1 MKFHFREAS
10 SEQERSFLLCTGEI
24 TMPSNLNYIID
35 QVGKDKGID
44 RKVIIEALEQAVLTA
59 SRKKYGHQ
67 GEIEVHFNEE
77 AGEVELFQFKQVM
90 EEVTNPSTEISLEDA
105 RELDSEAQIGD
116 SLGVKLN
123 TDFGRIGAQTAKQV
137 IIQKVRDAERE
148 NVYNDFKDRKGDIA
162 SGTVQRMEK
171 GNLYINIGRAEAV
184 LFSKEQIPGE
194 VYRQGERLRAYIL
207 DIQRNSKGPQIFLSR
222 THPGFLIKLFEME
235 VPEIAEGVIKI
246 ISAAR
251 EPGERAKI
259 SVYSS
264 NRDVDP
270 VGACVGMKG
279 SRVQNVVQE
288 LRGERIDI
296 IPWSQD
302 QAKYV
307 CNALAP
313 AKISR
318 VYIDEENRYME
329 VVVADDQLSLAIG
342 KKGQNVRLASKL
354 TGWKIDIKS
363 ESKMEKISS
372 EILEMFKTLP
382 YIGDVGSRILYNE
395 GFRSVNEFAE
405 VDPEELARI
414 LEIEMEKAIEI
425 CESALRMTRKE
436 EGTELGLEGP
446 SLTGDLGQDSV
457 DHIEGVGEKT
467 AEVLRA
473 NGFKTV
479 EDLLKTDAEVLSG
492 LPGIGAKKAE
502 NLIQS
507 AQRYVKE
514 SKT

>member
-1 MKFHFREAS
+1 
-10 SEQERSFLLCTGEI
+10 
-24 TMPSNLNYIID
+24 MPSNLNFVID

-67 GEIEVHFNEE
+67 GEIEVHYNEE
-77 AGEVELFQFKQVM
+77 AGEVELFQFKQVV
-90 EEVTNPSTEISLEDA
+90 EEVANSSTEISLSEA

-137 IIQKVRDAERE
+137 IIQRVRDAERE
-148 NVYNDFKDRKGDIA
+148 NVYNEFKDRKADLI
-162 SGTVQRMEK
+162 SGTVQRLEK
-171 GNLYINIGRAEAV
+171 GNVYINIGRAEAV
-184 LFSKEQIPGE
+184 LLTKEQIPGE
-194 VYRQGERLRAYIL
+194 SYRQGERLRAYIL
-207 DIQRNSKGPQIFLSR
+207 DVQKSSKGPQIFLSR

-235 VPEIAEGVIKI
+235 VPEISEGIIKI

-264 NRDVDP
+264 SRDVDP
-270 VGACVGMKG
+270 VGACVGMRG

-307 CNALAP
+307 CNGLAP

-318 VYIDEENRYME
+318 VYIDEENRHME

-363 ESKMEKISS
+363 ESRMEKISS
-372 EILEMFKTLP
+372 EILEKFKELP
-382 YIGDVGSRILYNE
+382 YVGDVASRILYNE
-395 GFRSVNEFAE
+395 GFRSVKEVSE
-405 VDPEELARI
+405 VDPEELARV
-414 LEIEMEKAIEI
+414 LELEKEKASEI
-425 CESALRMTRKE
+425 VEGAIQLSRRE
-436 EGTELGLEGP
+436 EGAAV
-446 SLTGDLGQDSV
+446 GQ
-457 DHIEGVGEKT
+457 
-467 AEVLRA
+467 EVLPVAGGPALDPVDRM
-473 NGFKTV
+473 
-479 EDLLKTDAEVLSG
+479 
-492 LPGIGAKKAE
+492 
-502 NLIQS
+502 
-507 AQRYVKE
+507 
-514 SKT
+514 

>member
-1 MKFHFREAS
+1 
-10 SEQERSFLLCTGEI
+10 
-24 TMPSNLNYIID
+24 MPSNLNYVIE

-67 GEIEVHFNEE
+67 GEIEVRYNEE
-77 AGEVELFQFKQVM
+77 AGEVELFQFKQVV
-90 EEVTNPSTEISLEDA
+90 EEVANPSSEISLEEA
-105 RELDSEAQIGD
+105 RKLDSEAQVGD
-116 SLGVKLN
+116 SLGVKLD

-148 NVYNDFKDRKGDIA
+148 NIYNEFKDRKGDLI

-171 GNLYINIGRAEAV
+171 GNLYINIGKAEAV
-184 LFSKEQIPGE
+184 LLSKEQIPGE
-194 VYRQGERLRAYIL
+194 VYRQGERIRAYIL
-207 DIQRNSKGPQIFLSR
+207 DVQKNSKGPQIFLSR

-235 VPEIAEGVIKI
+235 VPEISEGVIKI

-318 VYIDEENRYME
+318 VFIDEENRHME
-329 VVVADDQLSLAIG
+329 MVVADDQLSLAIG

-372 EILEMFKTLP
+372 EILEKFKNLP
-382 YIGDVGSRILYNE
+382 YIGEVQGRILYNE
-395 GFRSVNEFAE
+395 GFRSVEELAE
-405 VDPEELARI
+405 MDPEELAKL
-414 LEIEMEKAIEI
+414 LEIEKEKASEI
-425 CESALRMTRKE
+425 VERALQMGRKE
-436 EGTELGLEGP
+436 GEAEP
-446 SLTGDLGQDSV
+446 SPEEALPAGDPAFDRLDQ
-457 DHIEGVGEKT
+457 IEGVGEKT
-467 AEVLRA
+467 AGILEA
-473 NGFKTV
+473 HGFKKVADILGTTV
-479 EDLLKTDAEVLSG
+479 ERLSE
-492 LPGIGAKKAE
+492 LPGIGPKKAA
-502 NLIQS
+502 NLIQA
-507 AQRYVKE
+507 AQRYAEGKG
-514 SKT
+514 SG

>member
-1 MKFHFREAS
+1 
-10 SEQERSFLLCTGEI
+10 
-24 TMPSNLNYIID
+24 MPSNLNYVID

-67 GEIEVHFNEE
+67 GEIEVHYNEE
-77 AGEVELFQFKQVM
+77 AGEIELFQFKQVV
-90 EEVTNPSTEISLEDA
+90 EEVMNPSTEISLKEA
-105 RELDSEAQIGD
+105 RALDNEVQTGD
-116 SLGVKLN
+116 SLGVKLD

-148 NVYNDFKDRKGDIA
+148 HVYNEFKDRKGDLI

-171 GNLYINIGRAEAV
+171 GNLYINIGRTEA
-184 LFSKEQIPGE
+184 LLLSKEQIPGE
-194 VYRQGERLRAYIL
+194 VYRQGERIRAYIL
-207 DIQRNSKGPQIFLSR
+207 DVQKNSKGPQIFLSR

-235 VPEIAEGVIKI
+235 VPEISEGVIKI

-259 SVYSS
+259 FVYSS
-264 NRDVDP
+264 KRDVDP

-279 SRVQNVVQE
+279 SRVLSVVQE

-318 VYIDEENRYME
+318 VYIDEENRHME

-363 ESKMEKISS
+363 ESRMEKISN
-372 EILEMFKTLP
+372 EILERFKGLS
-382 YIGDVGSRILYNE
+382 YIGDVASRILYNE
-395 GFRSVNEFAE
+395 GFRSIKEVAE
-405 VDPEELARI
+405 VDPEELAKV
-414 LEIEMEKAIEI
+414 LEIEKEKAFEVV
-425 CESALRMTRKE
+425 ESALQMVQKEVGTTRFR
-436 EGTELGLEGP
+436 EGTEVSQKSGP
-446 SLTGDLGQDSV
+446 SPGGPAFDSV
-457 DHIEGVGEKT
+457 DQIEGVGAKT
-467 AEVLRA
+467 AE
-473 NGFKTV
+473 
-479 EDLLKTDAEVLSG
+479 LLKTHDIKTVQDILKTDGERLSA
-492 LPGIGAKKAE
+492 LPGIGIKKAE
-502 NLIQS
+502 KLIQS
-507 AQRYVKE
+507 AQRYVE
-514 SKT
+514 RSRNE

>member
-1 MKFHFREAS
+1 
-10 SEQERSFLLCTGEI
+10 
-24 TMPSNLNYIID
+24 MPSNLNYVID

-67 GEIEVHFNEE
+67 GEIEVRYNEE
-77 AGEVELFQFKQVM
+77 AGEIELFQFKQVV
-90 EEVTNPSTEISLEDA
+90 EEVMNPSTEISLEEA
-105 RELDSEAQIGD
+105 RELDSEAQVGD

-148 NVYNDFKDRKGDIA
+148 NVYNEFKDRKGDLV
-162 SGTVQRMEK
+162 SGAVQRMEK

-184 LFSKEQIPGE
+184 LLSKEQIPGE
-194 VYRQGERLRAYIL
+194 VYRQGERIRAYIL
-207 DIQRNSKGPQIFLSR
+207 DVQKNSKGPQIFLSR
-222 THPGFLIKLFEME
+222 THPVFLIKLFEME
-235 VPEIAEGVIKI
+235 VPEISEGVIKI

-264 NRDVDP
+264 KRDVDP

-279 SRVQNVVQE
+279 SRVLSVVQE

-318 VYIDEENRYME
+318 VYIDEENRHME

-363 ESKMEKISS
+363 ESRMEKVST
-372 EILEMFKTLP
+372 EILERFKGLP
-382 YIGDVGSRILYNE
+382 YIGDVASRILYNE
-395 GFRSVNEFAE
+395 GFRSIKEVTE
-405 VDPEELARI
+405 VDPEELAKV
-414 LEIEMEKAIEI
+414 LGIEKEKAFEVV
-425 CESALRMTRKE
+425 ESALQMVQKE
-436 EGTELGLEGP
+436 EGTEGSHEGI
-446 SLTGDLGQDSV
+446 SVAGDPALDPV
-457 DHIEGVGEKT
+457 DRIEGVGEKT
-467 AEVLRA
+467 AGILEA
-473 NGFKTV
+473 NGFQTVQDIVKTNV
-479 EDLLKTDAEVLSG
+479 ERLSA
-492 LPGIGAKKAE
+492 LPGIGIKKAE
-502 NLIQS
+502 KLIQS
-507 AQRYVKE
+507 AQRYFE
-514 SKT
+514 RSRT

>member
-1 MKFHFREAS
+1 
-10 SEQERSFLLCTGEI
+10 
-24 TMPSNLNYIID
+24 MPSNLNYVID

-67 GEIEVHFNEE
+67 GEIEVHYNEE
-77 AGEVELFQFKQVM
+77 AGEIELFQFKQVV
-90 EEVTNPSTEISLEDA
+90 EEVVNPSTEISLKEA
-105 RELDSEAQIGD
+105 RALDNEVQTGD
-116 SLGVKLN
+116 SLGVKLD

-148 NVYNDFKDRKGDIA
+148 HVYNEFKDRKGDLI

-171 GNLYINIGRAEAV
+171 GNLYINIGRAEA
-184 LFSKEQIPGE
+184 LLLSKEQIPGE
-194 VYRQGERLRAYIL
+194 VYRQGERIRAYIL
-207 DIQRNSKGPQIFLSR
+207 DVQKNSKGPQIFLSR
-222 THPGFLIKLFEME
+222 THPGFLIKLFDME
-235 VPEIAEGVIKI
+235 VPEISEGVIKM

-264 NRDVDP
+264 SRDVDP

-279 SRVQNVVQE
+279 SRVLNVVQE

-296 IPWSQD
+296 IAWSQD

-318 VYIDEENRYME
+318 VYIDEENRHME

-363 ESKMEKISS
+363 ESRMEKISN
-372 EILEMFKTLP
+372 EILERFKEFP
-382 YIGDVGSRILYNE
+382 HIGDVHSRILYNE
-395 GFRSVNEFAE
+395 GFRSIKEVSE
-405 VDPEELARI
+405 VDPEELAKV
-414 LEIEMEKAIEI
+414 LEIEKEKASEI
-425 CESALRMTRKE
+425 VEKALQMVQKE
-436 EGTELGLEGP
+436 EGKEVSQESIPPMEGP
-446 SLTGDLGQDSV
+446 AFDPV
-457 DHIEGVGEKT
+457 DQIEGVGEKT
-467 AEVLRA
+467 AEILET
-473 NGFKTV
+473 NEFKTV
-479 EDLLKTDAEVLSG
+479 QDILKTDVEKLSS
-492 LPGIGAKKAE
+492 LPGIGIKKAE
-502 NLIQS
+502 KLIQS
-507 AQRYVKE
+507 ARNYVE
-514 SKT
+514 SKEK

>member
-1 MKFHFREAS
+1 
-10 SEQERSFLLCTGEI
+10 
-24 TMPSNLNYIID
+24 
-35 QVGKDKGID
+35 V
-44 RKVIIEALEQAVLTA
+44 
-59 SRKKYGHQ
+59 
-67 GEIEVHFNEE
+67 
-77 AGEVELFQFKQVM
+77 
-90 EEVTNPSTEISLEDA
+90 EEVVDPLTEISLKEGRA
-105 RELDSEAQIGD
+105 LDNEAQIGD
-116 SLGVKLN
+116 SLGVKLD

-148 NVYNDFKDRKGDIA
+148 NVYNEFKDRKGDLV

-184 LFSKEQIPGE
+184 LLSKEQIPGE
-194 VYRQGERLRAYIL
+194 VYRQGERIRAYIL
-207 DIQRNSKGPQIFLSR
+207 DVQKNSKGPQVFLSR

-235 VPEIAEGVIKI
+235 VPEVSEGVIKI

-279 SRVQNVVQE
+279 SRVLNVVQE

-296 IPWSQD
+296 IPWAQD

-318 VYIDEENRYME
+318 VYIDEENRHME
-329 VVVADDQLSLAIG
+329 MVVADDQLSLAIG

-363 ESKMEKISS
+363 ESRMEKISN
-372 EILEMFKTLP
+372 EILEGFKDLP
-382 YIGDVGSRILYNE
+382 HIGDVHSRILYNE
-395 GFRSVNEFAE
+395 GFRSIKEVSE
-405 VDPEELARI
+405 VDPEELAKV
-414 LEIEMEKAIEI
+414 LEFEKEKASEI
-425 CESALRMTRKE
+425 VEKALQMVQK
-436 EGTELGLEGP
+436 GEGP
-446 SLTGDLGQDSV
+446 EVSQESGPPVAGPASDPV
-457 DHIEGVGEKT
+457 DQIEGVGEKT
-467 AEVLRA
+467 AQVLET

-479 EDLLKTDAEVLSG
+479 QDILKSDVEKLSS
-492 LPGIGAKKAE
+492 LPGIGIKKAE
-502 NLIQS
+502 KLIQS
-507 AQRYVKE
+507 ARHYVE
-514 SKT
+514 SAEK

>member
-1 MKFHFREAS
+1 
-10 SEQERSFLLCTGEI
+10 
-24 TMPSNLNYIID
+24 MPSNLNYVID

-67 GEIEVHFNEE
+67 GEIEVHYNEE
-77 AGEVELFQFKQVM
+77 VGEVELFQFKQVVG
-90 EEVTNPSTEISLEDA
+90 EVTNPSIEISLEEA
-105 RELDSEAQIGD
+105 KGLDSEAQIGD

-148 NVYNDFKDRKGDIA
+148 NVYNEFKERKGDLV
-162 SGTVQRMEK
+162 SGAVQRMEK
-171 GNLYINIGRAEAV
+171 GNLYISIGRAEAV

-194 VYRQGERLRAYIL
+194 TYRQGERLRAYIL
-207 DIQRNSKGPQIFLSR
+207 EVQKNSKGPQIFLSR

-235 VPEIAEGVIKI
+235 VPEISEGVIKI

-264 NRDVDP
+264 SRDVDP

-318 VYIDEENRYME
+318 VYIDEENRHME

-354 TGWKIDIKS
+354 TSWKIDIKS
-363 ESKMEKISS
+363 ESRMEKISS
-372 EILEMFKTLP
+372 EILEKFQTLP
-382 YIGDVGSRILYNE
+382 HIGDVASRILYNE
-395 GFRSVNEFAE
+395 GFRSVKEVAE
-405 VDPEELARI
+405 VDPEELARV
-414 LEIEMEKAIEI
+414 LEIEKEKAMEI
-425 CESALRMTRKE
+425 VEGANRMSQKE
-436 EGTELGLEGP
+436 EVTEVGRNVLP
-446 SLTGDLGQDSV
+446 TTGDPALDPV
-457 DHIEGVGEKT
+457 DRMEGVGEKT
-467 AEVLRA
+467 AQILDA
-473 NGFKTV
+473 NGFKTIHDILETDV
-479 EDLLKTDAEVLSG
+479 EKLSA
-492 LPGIGAKKAE
+492 LPGIGAKRAGK
-502 NLIQS
+502 LIQS
-507 AQRYVKE
+507 AKDYIEGKRA
-514 SKT
+514 

>member
-1 MKFHFREAS
+1 VRSFIFKE
-10 SEQERSFLLCTGEI
+10 ERSI
-24 TMPSNLNYIID
+24 MPSNLSYVID

-67 GEIEVHFNEE
+67 GEIEVHYNEE
-77 AGEVELFQFKQVM
+77 AGEIELFQFKQVV
-90 EEVTNPSTEISLEDA
+90 EEVVNPSTEISMSEA
-105 RELDSEAQIGD
+105 KALDSEAQIGD
-116 SLGVKLN
+116 SLGVKLD

-148 NVYNDFKDRKGDIA
+148 NIYNEFKDRKGDLA
-162 SGTVQRMEK
+162 SGVVQRMEK
-171 GNLYINIGRAEAV
+171 GNIFVSIGRAEAI
-184 LFSKEQIPGE
+184 LLSKEQIPGE
-194 VYRQGERLRAYIL
+194 VYRQGERIRAYIL
-207 DIQRNSKGPQIFLSR
+207 DVQKNSKGPQIFLSR
-222 THPGFLIKLFEME
+222 THPGFLTKLFEME
-235 VPEIAEGVIKI
+235 VPEISEGMIKV

-302 QAKYV
+302 QAKYI

-313 AKISR
+313 AKVSK
-318 VYIDEENRYME
+318 VFIDEENRHME
-329 VVVADDQLSLAIG
+329 MVVADDQLSLAIG

-363 ESKMEKISS
+363 ESRMEKLSN
-372 EILEMFKTLP
+372 EILEGFKALP
-382 YIGDVGSRILYNE
+382 SIGDVQSRILYNE
-395 GFRSVNEFAE
+395 GFRSIKEVAE
-405 VDPEELARI
+405 TDPDELARVLEVEKEKA
-414 LEIEMEKAIEI
+414 LEIVEHAFQMVQKEGKTEVQP
-425 CESALRMTRKE
+425 ESSPPA
-436 EGTELGLEGP
+436 EGP
-446 SLTGDLGQDSV
+446 AFDSV
-457 DHIEGVGEKT
+457 GQIDGVGEKT
-467 AEVLRA
+467 ASLLEN
-473 NGFKTV
+473 NGFKIVQDVLNAGV
-479 EDLLKTDAEVLSG
+479 EKLSA
-492 LPGIGAKKAE
+492 LPGIGVKRAE
-502 NLIQS
+502 KLIQS
-507 AQRYVKE
+507 AQHYIEKNRNE
-514 SKT
+514 

>member
-1 MKFHFREAS
+1 
-10 SEQERSFLLCTGEI
+10 
-24 TMPSNLNYIID
+24 MPSNLNYVIE

-67 GEIEVHFNEE
+67 GEIEVHYNEE
-77 AGEVELFQFKQVM
+77 AGEVELFQFKQVVEDVKIPFM
-90 EEVTNPSTEISLEDA
+90 EISLEDA

-116 SLGVKLN
+116 SLGVKLA

-148 NVYNDFKDRKGDIA
+148 NVYNEFKDRKGDVV
-162 SGTVQRMEK
+162 SGTIQRLEK
-171 GNLYINIGRAEAV
+171 GNVYISIGKAEAV
-184 LFSKEQIPGE
+184 LFIKEQIPGE

-207 DIQRNSKGPQIFLSR
+207 EVQKNSKGPQIFLSR
-222 THPGFLIKLFEME
+222 THPGFLIKLFEGE
-235 VPEIAEGVIKI
+235 VPEISEGVIKI

-279 SRVQNVVQE
+279 SRVQSVVQE

-296 IPWSQD
+296 IPWIQD

-318 VYIDEENRYME
+318 VYIDEENRHME

-363 ESKMEKISS
+363 ESKMEKLSG
-372 EILEMFKTLP
+372 EILETFKDLP
-382 YIGDVGSRILYNE
+382 HIGDVTSRILYNE
-395 GFRSVNEFAE
+395 GFRSVKEVAE
-405 VDPEELARI
+405 ADPEELARI
-414 LEIEMEKAIEI
+414 LEIESDKASQIVEAGRRLI
-425 CESALRMTRKE
+425 QKE
-436 EGTELGLEGP
+436 ETPASGP
-446 SLTGDLGQDSV
+446 EAAPLPEEAAVPV
-457 DHIEGVGEKT
+457 DRMEGVGEKT
-467 AEVLRA
+467 AAILES
-473 NGFKTV
+473 NGFQTIQ
-479 EDLLKTDAEVLSG
+479 DILKTDVEILSA

-502 NLIQS
+502 KLIES
-507 AQRYVKE
+507 AKRYVEETAK
-514 SKT
+514 

>member
-1 MKFHFREAS
+1 
-10 SEQERSFLLCTGEI
+10 
-24 TMPSNLNYIID
+24 MPSNLNFVID

-67 GEIEVHFNEE
+67 GEIEVHYNEE
-77 AGEVELFQFKQVM
+77 AGEVELFQFKQVV
-90 EEVTNPSTEISLEDA
+90 EEVANSSTEISLSEA

-137 IIQKVRDAERE
+137 IIQRVRDAERE
-148 NVYNDFKDRKGDIA
+148 NVYNEFKDRKADLI
-162 SGTVQRMEK
+162 SGTVQRLEK
-171 GNLYINIGRAEAV
+171 GNVYINIARAEAV
-184 LFSKEQIPGE
+184 LLTKEQIPGE
-194 VYRQGERLRAYIL
+194 SYRQGERLRAYIL
-207 DIQRNSKGPQIFLSR
+207 DVQKSSKGPQIFLSR

-235 VPEIAEGVIKI
+235 VPEISEGIIKI

-264 NRDVDP
+264 SRDVDP
-270 VGACVGMKG
+270 VGACVGMRG
-279 SRVQNVVQE
+279 SRVQSVVQE

-307 CNALAP
+307 CNGLAP

-318 VYIDEENRYME
+318 VYIDEENRHME

-363 ESKMEKISS
+363 ESRMEKISS
-372 EILEMFKTLP
+372 EILEKFKELP
-382 YIGDVGSRILYNE
+382 YVGDVASRILYNE
-395 GFRSVNEFAE
+395 GFRSVKEVSE
-405 VDPEELARI
+405 VDPEELAKV
-414 LEIEMEKAIEI
+414 LELEKEKASEI
-425 CESALRMTRKE
+425 VEGAIQLSRRE
-436 EGTELGLEGP
+436 EGAEV
-446 SLTGDLGQDSV
+446 GQGVPPIAGGATADPV
-457 DHIEGVGEKT
+457 NRMEGVGEKT
-467 AEVLRA
+467 AQVLEA
-473 NGFKTV
+473 NGFKNV
-479 EDLLKTDAEVLSG
+479 HDILEANIEKLST
-492 LPGIGAKKAE
+492 LPGIGIKKAE
-502 NLIQS
+502 KLIQS
-507 AQRYVKE
+507 AKDYIEGK
-514 SKT
+514 KA

>member
-1 MKFHFREAS
+1 
-10 SEQERSFLLCTGEI
+10 
-24 TMPSNLNYIID
+24 MPSNLNYVID

-67 GEIEVHFNEE
+67 GEVEVHYNEE
-77 AGEVELFQFKQVM
+77 AGEIELFQFKQVV
-90 EEVTNPSTEISLEDA
+90 EEVVNPSTEICLKEA
-105 RELDSEAQIGD
+105 RALDNEVQTGD
-116 SLGVKLN
+116 SLGVKLD

-148 NVYNDFKDRKGDIA
+148 HVYNEFKDRKGDLI
-162 SGTVQRMEK
+162 SGSVQRMEK
-171 GNLYINIGRAEAV
+171 GNLYINIGRAEA
-184 LFSKEQIPGE
+184 LLLSKEQIPGE
-194 VYRQGERLRAYIL
+194 VYRQGERIRAYIL
-207 DIQRNSKGPQIFLSR
+207 DIQKNSKGPQIFLSR

-235 VPEIAEGVIKI
+235 VPEISEGVIKI

-279 SRVQNVVQE
+279 SRVLNVVQE

-307 CNALAP
+307 CNGLAP

-318 VYIDEENRYME
+318 VYIDEENRHME

-363 ESKMEKISS
+363 ESRMEKISN
-372 EILEMFKTLP
+372 EIIERFKDLP
-382 YIGDVGSRILYNE
+382 HIGDVHSRILYNE
-395 GFRSVNEFAE
+395 GFRSIKEVAE
-405 VDPEELARI
+405 VDPEELARV
-414 LEIEMEKAIEI
+414 LEIEKEKALEVV
-425 CESALRMTRKE
+425 ESALQMGQKE
-436 EGTELGLEGP
+436 VGTTQFREGTEVSQKSAPSPGGP
-446 SLTGDLGQDSV
+446 AFDPVGQ
-457 DHIEGVGEKT
+457 IEGVGEKT
-467 AEVLRA
+467 AEILETH
-473 NGFKTV
+473 GFKTV
-479 EDLLKTDAEVLSG
+479 QDILKTDGERLST
-492 LPGIGAKKAE
+492 LPGIGIKKAE
-502 NLIQS
+502 KLIQS
-507 AQRYVKE
+507 AQRYVE
-514 SKT
+514 RSRNE

>member
-1 MKFHFREAS
+1 
-10 SEQERSFLLCTGEI
+10 
-24 TMPSNLNYIID
+24 MPSNLNFVID

-67 GEIEVHFNEE
+67 GEIEVHYNEE
-77 AGEVELFQFKQVM
+77 AGEVELFQFKQVV
-90 EEVTNPSTEISLEDA
+90 EEMTDPSTEISLAEA

-148 NVYNDFKDRKGDIA
+148 NVYNEFKDRKGDLI
-162 SGTVQRMEK
+162 SGTVQRLEK

-184 LFSKEQIPGE
+184 LLTKEQIPGE
-194 VYRQGERLRAYIL
+194 SYRQGERLRAYIL
-207 DIQRNSKGPQIFLSR
+207 DVQKSSKGPQIFLSR

-235 VPEIAEGVIKI
+235 VPEISEGIIKI

-318 VYIDEENRYME
+318 VYIDEENRHME

-363 ESKMEKISS
+363 ESRMEKISS
-372 EILEMFKTLP
+372 EILEKFKGLP
-382 YIGDVGSRILYNE
+382 YVGDVASRILYNE
-395 GFRSVNEFAE
+395 GFRSIKEVSE
-405 VDPEELARI
+405 VDPEELARV
-414 LEIEMEKAIEI
+414 LELEKDKASEIIQGAIQL
-425 CESALRMTRKE
+425 SRRE
-436 EGTELGLEGP
+436 EGGEVGQEAPPIAEGP
-446 SLTGDLGQDSV
+446 ALDPV
-457 DHIEGVGEKT
+457 DRMEGVGEKT
-467 AEVLRA
+467 AQVLEA
-473 NGFKTV
+473 NGFKNV
-479 EDLLKTDAEVLSG
+479 HDILEANIEKLST
-492 LPGIGAKKAE
+492 LPGIGIKKAE
-502 NLIQS
+502 KLVQS
-507 AQRYVKE
+507 AKDYIEGK
-514 SKT
+514 KA

>member
-1 MKFHFREAS
+1 
-10 SEQERSFLLCTGEI
+10 
-24 TMPSNLNYIID
+24 MPSNLNFIID

-77 AGEVELFQFKQVM
+77 AGEVELFQFKQVV
-90 EEVTNPSTEISLEDA
+90 EEVTNPATEISLDEA
-105 RELDSEAQIGD
+105 KELDGEAQIGD

-148 NVYNDFKDRKGDIA
+148 NVYNEFKDRKGDVI

-171 GNLYINIGRAEAV
+171 GNTYINIGRAEAV
-184 LFSKEQIPGE
+184 LFAKEQIPGE

-235 VPEIAEGVIKI
+235 VPEISEGVIKI

-372 EILEMFKTLP
+372 EILESFKGLP
-382 YIGDVGSRILYNE
+382 YIGDVHSRVLYNE
-395 GFRSVNEFAE
+395 GFRSIKEVGE
-405 VDPEELARI
+405 VDPEELAKV
-414 LEIEMEKAIEI
+414 LEIEKEKAVQIVQE
-425 CESALRMTRKE
+425 ALRMTRQE
-436 EGTELGLEGP
+436 EILEEAPEGGP
-446 SLTGDLGQDSV
+446 SSAAPASDSV
-457 DHIEGVGEKT
+457 EQIEGVGEKT
-467 AEVLRA
+467 AEILKAHGMTTVQDILNA
-473 NGFKTV
+473 NV
-479 EDLLKTDAEVLSG
+479 ESLSA
-492 LPGIGAKKAE
+492 LPGIGTKKAE
-502 NLIQS
+502 KLIHA
-507 AQRYVKE
+507 AQRYIDGTE
-514 SKT
+514 RE

>member
-1 MKFHFREAS
+1 
-10 SEQERSFLLCTGEI
+10 
-24 TMPSNLNYIID
+24 MPSNLNYVIE

-67 GEIEVHFNEE
+67 GEIEVHYNEE
-77 AGEVELFQFKQVM
+77 IGEVELFQFKRVV
-90 EEVTNPSTEISLEDA
+90 EELMDPANEISLEEAKD
-105 RELDSEAQIGD
+105 LDSEAQIGD

-148 NVYNDFKDRKGDIA
+148 NVFNEFKDRKGDLV

-171 GNLYINIGRAEAV
+171 GNLFINIGRAEAV

-194 VYRQGERLRAYIL
+194 TYRQGERLRAFIL
-207 DIQRNSKGPQIFLSR
+207 EVQKNSKGPQIFLSR

-235 VPEIAEGVIKI
+235 VPEISEGVIKI

-279 SRVQNVVQE
+279 SRVLNVVQE

-296 IPWSQD
+296 VPWSQD

-318 VYIDEENRYME
+318 VYIDEENRHME

-363 ESKMEKISS
+363 ESKMEKISN
-372 EILEMFKTLP
+372 EILETFKGLP
-382 YIGDVGSRILYNE
+382 HIGDVTSRILYNE
-395 GFRSVNEFAE
+395 GFRSVKEVAE
-405 VDPEELARI
+405 VDPEELAKV
-414 LEIEMEKAIEI
+414 LEIEKEKAVEI
-425 CESALRMTRKE
+425 VDGALRLMEQGNKE
-436 EGTELGLEGP
+436 VGQEISPP
-446 SLTGDLGQDSV
+446 SGDPVRDPVSQMK
-457 DHIEGVGEKT
+457 GVGEKT
-467 AEVLRA
+467 AEILVA
-473 NGFKTV
+473 NGFQTVKDILDTTV
-479 EDLLKTDAEVLSG
+479 EKLSV
-492 LPGIGAKKAE
+492 LPGIGTKKAE
-502 NLIQS
+502 KMIQS
-507 AQRYVKE
+507 AQEYMKE
-514 SKT
+514 NRE

>member
-1 MKFHFREAS
+1 
-10 SEQERSFLLCTGEI
+10 
-24 TMPSNLNYIID
+24 MPTNLNYVID

-67 GEIEVHFNEE
+67 GEIEVHYNEE
-77 AGEVELFQFKQVM
+77 AGEVELFQFKQIV
-90 EEVTNPSTEISLEDA
+90 EEVTNPSTEISLEEA

-148 NVYNDFKDRKGDIA
+148 NVYNEFKDRKGDLV

-171 GNLYINIGRAEAV
+171 GNLYISIGRAEAV

-194 VYRQGERLRAYIL
+194 TYRQGERLRAYIL
-207 DIQRNSKGPQIFLSR
+207 EIQKNSKGPQIFLSR
-222 THPGFLIKLFEME
+222 THPGFLVKLFEME
-235 VPEIAEGVIKI
+235 VPEISEGVIKI

-318 VYIDEENRYME
+318 VYIDEENRHME

-363 ESKMEKISS
+363 ESRMEKISS
-372 EILEMFKTLP
+372 EILEKFQNLP
-382 YIGDVGSRILYNE
+382 HIRDVASRILYNE
-395 GFRSVNEFAE
+395 GFRSIKEVAE
-405 VDPEELARI
+405 VDPEELARV
-414 LEIEMEKAIEI
+414 LEIEKEKAMEI
-425 CESALRMTRKE
+425 VEGANRMSQKE
-436 EGTELGLEGP
+436 EVTELGRDVLP
-446 SLTGDLGQDSV
+446 TPGDPALDPV
-457 DHIEGVGEKT
+457 DRIEGVGEKT
-467 AEVLRA
+467 AQILDA
-473 NGFKTV
+473 NGFKTIHDIL
-479 EDLLKTDAEVLSG
+479 ETNIEKLSA
-492 LPGIGAKKAE
+492 LPGIGNKRAGK
-502 NLIQS
+502 LIQS
-507 AQRYVKE
+507 AKDYIEGKR
-514 SKT
+514 T